1 MYDNNENNA
10 YNPAQTNVPPQP
22 QAPTYY
28 SAPQNSVEPSVMTE
42 RRPAEYYAEESYY
55 QTNPLP
61 RRMPSSPYEPM
72 PQPQYANPPFEAQPI
87 NEAPKKSRGTVMA
100 VISVMLALTIGL
112 GSAYYIALVN
122 DNFDDPETYVADTD
136 DDDEDDDNNDGDKPE
151 ITAPDENAELPAETN
166 AGTATNPDHKLTLS
180 DKPLGG
186 EMKPQEVYEEIL
198 PSVVSITAKYS
209 ANSESRGTGF
219 IVTQDGYVVTNHH
232 VVDNCISVSLTA
244 FDGTEY
250 DAVIV
255 GSDEKTD
262 ISVLKINSNKKFEPC
277 KIGNSDNL
285 VVGDSVFA
293 IGNMGGQFSNT
304 FTGGYISGLNR
315 TLRLTDDSIEMNYI
329 QTDAT
334 INSGNS
340 GGPLLNAYGQVVG
353 INNFKF
359 VGVYSEY
366 ENMNFAIA
374 INEALPVINSII
386 NNGYVTGRVRVG
398 ITYTAIN
405 KESAEQYNSVK
416 GLYIRDIAQDCDISN
431 CDIQPG
437 DIITKING
445 KEVYS
450 SETVDDALEGYS
462 VGEYVTAEVYRE
474 DANGNGS
481 THTIKFRLS
490 EFKE

>member
-1 MYDNNENNA
+1 MGDIREGMVGEGISEK
-10 YNPAQTNVPPQP
+10 TN
-22 QAPTYY
+22 T
-28 SAPQNSVEPSVMTE
+28 SAHEDF
-42 RRPAEYYAEESYY
+42 YAEESYY

-61 RRMPSSPYEPM
+61 RRMPASPYEPM
-72 PQPQYANPPFEAQPI
+72 PAPQYADPPFSPE
-87 NEAPKKSRGTVMA
+87 RVGTDA
-100 VISVMLALTIGL
+100 TTGPGRNVIAAIAIILALAIGL
-112 GSAYYIALVN
+112 GTTYYIALAGN
-122 DNFDDPETYVADTD
+122 NFDDPETYVAETTEDPDENEPDETKTPSEDAD
-136 DDDEDDDNNDGDKPE
+136 DDDKPAKTEPPKNNS
-151 ITAPDENAELPAETN
+151 
-166 AGTATNPDHKLTLS
+166 ATNPDHKLTLS

-186 EMKPQEVYEEIL
+186 ELKPQEVYEEIL
-198 PSVVSITAKYS
+198 PSVVSITAAYS
-209 ANSESRGTGF
+209 KDSASLGTGF
-219 IVTQDGYVVTNHH
+219 IVTQDGYVVTNYH
-232 VVDNCISVSLTA
+232 VIEDSVSVTLTT

-250 DAVIV
+250 DAIIV

-262 ISVLKINSNKKFEPC
+262 ISVLKINSNKKFVPC
-277 KIGNSDNL
+277 EIGNSDKL

-293 IGNMGGQFSNT
+293 IGNMGGHFSNT

-374 INEALPVINSII
+374 INEAVPVINSLI

-398 ITYTAIN
+398 ITYTTIN
-405 KESAEQYNSVK
+405 KESAQQHDSVK
-416 GLYIRDIAQDCDISN
+416 GLCIREIAQDCDIAN
-431 CDIQPG
+431 CDIRPG
-437 DIITKING
+437 DIITEING
-445 KEVYS
+445 KAVYS
-450 SETVDDALEGYS
+450 SETVDEALEGYK
-462 VGEYVTAEVYRE
+462 VGDTVTAKIYRE
-474 DANGNGS
+474 NPDGGSS
-481 THTIKFRLS
+481 THEISFRLS